1 MSAPTK
7 WIIAERVAHPLCR
20 VFCFPYAGGS
30 ANAYRG
36 WARAIS
42 PHVDVFAVELPGR
55 STRFNETPIAVLD
68 DLVDALLPIVAPHM
82 DVPTLFFG
90 HSNGA
95 LLSYALAVALQRQGL
110 PLPQRMIL
118 SAKPPPHRDDR
129 EMLHT
134 LPAPQLAE
142 KLRSLNGTPHQILDD
157 PMLFDLFL
165 PSLRADLALSETYR
179 HEHSEPLPCAVTLLS
194 GSADTLA
201 APAVVAEWQRY
212 FSAQAD
218 MHVIE
223 GDHFF
228 IHNAKQQVLRI
239 LQSVLATAEHSD
251 AMRPNVA
258 ARAD

>member
-1 MSAPTK
+1 MVLVFRVTRQAPERWRRSSSWDSAIVSGRRERPVSAPTK

-110 PLPQRMIL
+110 
-118 SAKPPPHRDDR
+118 
-129 EMLHT
+129 
-134 LPAPQLAE
+134 
-142 KLRSLNGTPHQILDD
+142 
-157 PMLFDLFL
+157 
-165 PSLRADLALSETYR
+165 
-179 HEHSEPLPCAVTLLS
+179 
-194 GSADTLA
+194 
-201 APAVVAEWQRY
+201 
-212 FSAQAD
+212 
-218 MHVIE
+218 
-223 GDHFF
+223 
-228 IHNAKQQVLRI
+228 
-239 LQSVLATAEHSD
+239 
-251 AMRPNVA
+251 
-258 ARAD
+258 